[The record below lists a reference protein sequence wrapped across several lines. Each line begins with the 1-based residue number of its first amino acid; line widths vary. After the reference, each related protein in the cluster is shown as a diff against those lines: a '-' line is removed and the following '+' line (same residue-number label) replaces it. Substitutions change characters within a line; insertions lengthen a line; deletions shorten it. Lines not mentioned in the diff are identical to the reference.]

1 MRKEIILLLIVVIGT
16 CFFCG
21 CVNQSQSG
29 QQISDDDLY
38 LKNLDDFVSTSNS
51 NQQQQTTAQFNQEQ
65 MGAAELKIRSTTY
78 YNRISGLK
86 VSSQY
91 EFSRTSFLQSLK
103 EIEAVADFMLS
114 HSSEERMKF
123 AGMPSSFTAAQKQE
137 YIDAAQHNQ
146 NFGLFLIKTFD
157 SNICSAASEKYT
169 NITIVC
175 TQFRSMKK

>member
-1 MRKEIILLLIVVIGT
+1 MKKEIILLLIVAIGV
-16 CFFCG
+16 CLMCG
-21 CVNQSQSG
+21 CVNQSQSV
-29 QQISDDDLY
+29 QQISDDDIY
-38 LKNLDDFVSTSNS
+38 MKNLDDFLSTSNS
-51 NQQQQTTAQFNQEQ
+51 NQQQQTSNQFTQEQ
-65 MGAAELKIRSTTY
+65 MSVAELKIRSTSY

-146 NFGLFLIKTFD
+146 NFAVFLVKTFD
-157 SNICSAASEKYT
+157 SNVCSAASEKYA
-169 NITIVC
+169 NITGMC
-175 TQFRSMKK
+175 KSMQSTTK

>member
-1 MRKEIILLLIVVIGT
+1 MKKAIILLLIVVIGV
-16 CFFCG
+16 FLSSG
-21 CVNQSQSG
+21 CVNQSQPV

-38 LKNLDDFVSTSNS
+38 MKNLDEFVAAS
-51 NQQQQTTAQFNQEQ
+51 NQQQQTTDQFTQDQ

-137 YIDAAQHNQ
+137 YSDAVQHNQ

-157 SNICSAASEKYT
+157 SNVCSAASEKYA
-169 NITIVC
+169 NITGMCKSVQSK
-175 TQFRSMKK
+175 TK